1 MKRYLKKIYLNQPQK
16 IMIIIVFLLLMAF
29 CILPLVVNQNSISGI
44 IPFFDKYGN
53 IITWCTTILIAI
65 LPALLKLLLSKFSR
79 DSLAKSPSIL
89 DNNSSPSDPHNTNF
103 VGIIAQKNLE
113 QMLSVEKLLSEKSV
127 HIGNQKYVLT
137 DETITWLQTK
147 AKSHSEITAFEFLR
161 EQGLLHE
168 RDFSGFIDAVERVFT
183 TSSSQE
189 IVLTGKSG
197 CGKSLFISMFKLCY
211 QDTYDMSLFN
221 RSYAVES
228 DVFAFIND
236 AAKKADD
243 QKKTLLILD
252 QFEGALTNSELSST
266 RLIDELRKTL
276 KKNVV
281 LIYVLREDKI
291 AGLFGTRNDIAI
303 PVYSL
308 SLQENDIV
316 RLKLKCCRYLRLGN
330 EKLER
335 ALKTHSGYSGEAAQ
349 VIIPLLEG
357 VINGSIPFVA
367 FELVCSI
374 VESGSLT
381 SSDNK
386 QWFSATELSN
396 NPEKIMYYYFDEW
409 VNQFSDQ
416 KSGLAILYYL
426 SDYSAHSVEDIQ
438 NISFCKGIVEKHMTK
453 FGLINILE
461 GATPFYE
468 FAHDYLADVAKRYC
482 RDSKS
487 FSETIAENIDFYN
500 DETAVPAASIRARA
514 KKRVDN
520 YCSKVNRN
528 LVNTFLYILLIG
540 SGIACV
546 HHTLPLFMSPNTW
559 KVLSLTAILI
569 NCLLST
575 LYIYSFCVDFLIIYG
590 SFAILPLSAYGA
602 ISIILAIAF
611 PSLWAI
617 SLSIESFALAGTIF
631 FTCRKRIQKR
641 AVRSFYKTTG
651 MITAFSLITA
661 FLGVVYLF
669 FFSGFHVQ
677 VAEDFLCISIEN
689 FSPLFR
695 GLLEVSYY
703 GLYFAVIISSVA
715 NHCLTS
721 YFFERI
727 GLANRF
733 IGKTN
738 P

>member
-16 IMIIIVFLLLMAF
+16 VIIFIVFLLLIVF
-29 CILPLVVNQNSISGI
+29 CILPLVVNQNSILGI

-53 IITWCTTILIAI
+53 IVTWCTTILIAI
-65 LPALLKLLLSKFSR
+65 LPALLKFLLSKFSR
-79 DSLAKSPSIL
+79 NSLAKNSSSHD
-89 DNNSSPSDPHNTNF
+89 DNVSPSDPHNTNF
-103 VGIIAQKNLE
+103 VGIIAPKDLE
-113 QMLSVEKLLSEKSV
+113 QLLSVEKLLTEKSV
-127 HIGNQKYVLT
+127 HIGNQKYILT
-137 DETITWLQTK
+137 NDTITWLQK
-147 AKSHSEITAFEFLR
+147 QSHSEITAFEFF
-161 EQGLLHE
+161 QQQDLLYK
-168 RDFSGFIDAVERVFT
+168 RDFSGFINAVERVFT
-183 TSSSQE
+183 TNSSQE
-189 IVLTGKSG
+189 IVLTGRSG

-211 QDTYDMSLFN
+211 QDTYDIFLFN
-221 RSYAVES
+221 RPYAVES
-228 DVFAFIND
+228 NVFNFIEDTAKRAD
-236 AAKKADD
+236 A

-266 RLIDELRKTL
+266 KLIDKLRKTE
-276 KKNVV
+276 KKNIV
-281 LIYVLREDKI
+281 LIYVIREDKI
-291 AGLFGTRNDIAI
+291 AGIFSTRNDIAI

-308 SLQENDIV
+308 ALQKNDIEQ
-316 RLKLKCCRYLRLGN
+316 LKLKCCNYLRLGN
-330 EKLER
+330 EELEQ
-335 ALKTHSGYSGEAAQ
+335 ALKTHRGYSGEATQ
-349 VIIPLLEG
+349 VIIPLLES
-357 VINGSIPFVA
+357 VLNGNIPLVA

-374 VESGSLT
+374 MENGSLT
-381 SSDNK
+381 SPDNK

-426 SDYSAHSVEDIQ
+426 SDYFAHSVEDIQ
-438 NISFCKGIVEKHMTK
+438 NISFCKSIVKKHMTK
-453 FGLINILE
+453 FGFINVFE
-461 GATPFYE
+461 GASPLYE
-468 FAHDYLADVAKRYC
+468 FAHDYLADVARHYC
-482 RDSKS
+482 RDYKS
-487 FSETIAENIDFYN
+487 FSETIAENIDFYS
-500 DETAVPAASIRARA
+500 DETTVPTATIRARA

-528 LVNTFLYILLIG
+528 LVNTCLYILLIG

-546 HHTLPLFMSPNTW
+546 HHALPLFMSPNAW

-590 SFAILPLSAYGA
+590 RLAILPLSAYGA
-602 ISIILAIAF
+602 ISIILAIAV

-617 SLSIESFALAGTIF
+617 SLSIESFVLAGTIF
-631 FTCRKRIQKR
+631 FTCRKEIQKK
-641 AVRSFYKTTG
+641 AVRSFYKTAG
-651 MITAFSLITA
+651 MITAFSLITV
-661 FLGVVYLF
+661 FLGLVYLF

-677 VAEDFLCISIEN
+677 VAEGFLCISIEN
-689 FSPLFR
+689 FSSLFR

-703 GLYFAVIISSVA
+703 GLYFAVIISSVF

-733 IGKTN
+733 IDKTN
-738 P
+738 S